1 MGGISAGVG
10 LISGIDSVSL
20 IEQLLAVESRVK
32 LPIQARIARLA
43 TAKSALLDVNSSLLG
58 LQSSA
63 SAFRINSIFESIS
76 AISSGPD
83 VVGVSATGR
92 AQPGTYSFLVKQLAT
107 SSQYISRGFAS
118 RDASPLGLESFG
130 VEFGNGRLAYD
141 VPLSD
146 LNGGDGV
153 QRGIITITDRSGGSA
168 EVDLSQATT
177 VNEVVSLINA
187 TSGIRVEAS
196 ISGDSLAINDL
207 SGGLGNLVVSNGV
220 GNTTASDLGI
230 EGTVNDDLLLGDFVN
245 RLGLDSSLSTLNGG
259 LGVFIRDGVTDFVV
273 TVDGQDFDID
283 LGRVNAPIAGDT
295 LLSELDGGGGI
306 AINDDPDQ
314 PDFTITASNGV
325 AVDVD
330 LGRVLDEDGLTVQ
343 DQVETVQ
350 DLIDRVNGVLAEE
363 FGAGQVTMT
372 INADADGFVL
382 TDNLAGGSDLVIAGA
397 GPGGSSTAEDL
408 GILGTSTAGVL
419 SGDVVINKVQ
429 TPRAQ
434 TIRDA
439 AERILA
445 QTGGLVEL
453 SENDKGIALQF
464 TSNGGPISFGAG
476 APGFTGDPADI
487 PERTLAN
494 LGFALDDSGVE
505 LLGERVMGGFGTV
518 LLDQLNGGAGLGGA
532 SSLLVTDSEGNSLA
546 IDFLNFES
554 TLSGLMN
561 TVNTRLANAG
571 VEVRM
576 SIDQAGSGVVFTDS
590 ADGDSDF
597 TITGSMA
604 TALGLLDG
612 DDPTTIAS
620 GNLEVQYVTQS
631 SRLSE
636 LNYGRGV
643 GTGTFRLTDSTG
655 ATATVRIDSDA
666 DSLYDVMKLI
676 NTRGLEIRAEINAT
690 GDGIDLVD
698 TTLENGATATSRMK
712 VEDVSGTVASALRI
726 GGESE
731 EVGGDLRGSYAI
743 RLDVD
748 PTDTIDD
755 LIDKLEQAD
764 APITATVLNTGAG
777 NAPWYLSLTSSIS
790 GTVGELLIDT
800 DGVDLGLEELVAAR
814 DAEAFIGS
822 TDPADALLVSA
833 HQNELDFVVDGLS
846 IDLLQASDQ
855 PVTITV
861 ERDEDSIL
869 AAVTEFTEAFNQVMS
884 KINQYDSY
892 DSETEVR
899 GPLLGDSTV
908 SLVRSRLYSTL
919 QQRVQNV
926 DGPYQYLSQVG
937 IRLGS
942 NGAIE
947 FDEDKF
953 RQAYESDPA
962 AVEALFTAYDAQT
975 STTEVLEDIDPG
987 ISIQRDS
994 TVYASLGF
1002 GDLFDQLLDDLTD
1015 ASIGTVTLADQR
1027 FQTQI
1032 DSQTDRLELIDQRI
1046 EAKRERLQREFL
1058 AMETA
1063 LAQLQS
1069 QQGALLSLG
1078 SSLNLRGGA

>member
-1 MGGISAGVG
+1 
-10 LISGIDSVSL
+10 
-20 IEQLLAVESRVK
+20 
-32 LPIQARIARLA
+32 
-43 TAKSALLDVNSSLLG
+43 
-58 LQSSA
+58 
-63 SAFRINSIFESIS
+63 
-76 AISSGPD
+76 
-83 VVGVSATGR
+83 
-92 AQPGTYSFLVKQLAT
+92 
-107 SSQYISRGFAS
+107 
-118 RDASPLGLESFG
+118 
-130 VEFGNGRLAYD
+130 
-141 VPLSD
+141 
-146 LNGGDGV
+146 
-153 QRGIITITDRSGGSA
+153 
-168 EVDLSQATT
+168 
-177 VNEVVSLINA
+177 
-187 TSGIRVEAS
+187 
-196 ISGDSLAINDL
+196 
-207 SGGLGNLVVSNGV
+207 
-220 GNTTASDLGI
+220 
-230 EGTVNDDLLLGDFVN
+230 
-245 RLGLDSSLSTLNGG
+245 
-259 LGVFIRDGVTDFVV
+259 
-273 TVDGQDFDID
+273 
-283 LGRVNAPIAGDT
+283 
-295 LLSELDGGGGI
+295 
-306 AINDDPDQ
+306 
-314 PDFTITASNGV
+314 
-325 AVDVD
+325 
-330 LGRVLDEDGLTVQ
+330 
-343 DQVETVQ
+343 
-350 DLIDRVNGVLAEE
+350 
-363 FGAGQVTMT
+363 
-372 INADADGFVL
+372 
-382 TDNLAGGSDLVIAGA
+382 
-397 GPGGSSTAEDL
+397 
-408 GILGTSTAGVL
+408 
-419 SGDVVINKVQ
+419 
-429 TPRAQ
+429 
-434 TIRDA
+434 
-439 AERILA
+439 
-445 QTGGLVEL
+445 
-453 SENDKGIALQF
+453 
-464 TSNGGPISFGAG
+464 
-476 APGFTGDPADI
+476 
-487 PERTLAN
+487 
-494 LGFALDDSGVE
+494 
-505 LLGERVMGGFGTV
+505 
-518 LLDQLNGGAGLGGA
+518 
-532 SSLLVTDSEGNSLA
+532 
-546 IDFLNFES
+546 
-554 TLSGLMN
+554 
-561 TVNTRLANAG
+561 
-571 VEVRM
+571 
-576 SIDQAGSGVVFTDS
+576 
-590 ADGDSDF
+590 
-597 TITGSMA
+597 
-604 TALGLLDG
+604 
-612 DDPTTIAS
+612 
-620 GNLEVQYVTQS
+620 
-631 SRLSE
+631 
-636 LNYGRGV
+636 
-643 GTGTFRLTDSTG
+643 TDSTG

-1078 SSLNLRGGA
+1078 S